1 MSFPLIFALAALL
14 TIPGIVCGSLFCT
27 ALGGFFVGCA
37 VMDWIH
43 WEEAA

>member
-27 ALGGFFVGCA
+27 ALCGFFVGCA
-37 VMDWIH
+37 VIAWVN
-43 WEEAA
+43 EPQP